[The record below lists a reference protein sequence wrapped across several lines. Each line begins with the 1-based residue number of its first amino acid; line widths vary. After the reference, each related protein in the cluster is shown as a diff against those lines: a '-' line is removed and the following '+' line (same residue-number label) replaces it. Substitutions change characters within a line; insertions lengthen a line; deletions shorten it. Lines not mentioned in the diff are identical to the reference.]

1 MNSQTKKNANG
12 LYNWTILG
20 IVLAAVILVN
30 VISSFWYKRID
41 VTDDQRYSLAESTK
55 EFLQKS
61 DSFKGR
67 ISIKI
72 YLAGELPAEIEH
84 FRVAI
89 EDKLKEFKV
98 HAGDRIEYQFIN
110 PSVGSKVDKR
120 ELEDRLFNGGK
131 GILPMNVVYM
141 KDGSQRQITLWPG
154 AILDYGGAGTGSKKQ
169 PVQLMP
175 GTQDGRPFPLENI
188 GQIIQNSTKDLEYML
203 VSALRRVIQESK
215 PRIGFLQGHGELTF
229 AQTQRARALINP
241 YYSVADV
248 ELNDSLGSLN
258 DFDGLVIAR
267 PTQKF
272 TEKDL
277 YLIDQ
282 FVMRGGRLMCFLDK
296 LNLPLD
302 TLNRYGSSSTTRIET
317 GLDALLF
324 DYGLKLMDNYVM
336 DRNCLPKPVRLEK
349 QAMIPWF
356 FNVLATPTNHA
367 IARNL
372 DPVSLEYTAEIQLVP
387 SQKGEYVGTPILTSS
402 TDSKVTGGA
411 PQVSIMIPIE
421 QGNEPLVP
429 SPNNPKN
436 AKCLAALSA
445 GKFKSYFKTRIVK
458 EFANNPDSKFLKE
471 SKTEGKVLLV
481 GNGRFF
487 ENRYDSMPKGLRSDS
502 IFQYRPKLDVNDLK
516 QNFEL
521 FQARYQHVI
530 GNQEFYQN
538 LTDFMMGDHSV
549 MDIRSREIGIHAI
562 DTEKVKADS
571 GFYKL
576 LNVGLPIVI
585 ILLLALVMN
594 IVRRRKFSR

>member
-1 MNSQTKKNANG
+1 MNNQTKKTTNG

-41 VTDDQRYSLAESTK
+41 VTEDQRYSLTESTK

-89 EDKLKEFKV
+89 EDKLKEFKI

-120 ELEDRLFNGGK
+120 ELEDRLFNAGK

-141 KDGSQRQITLWPG
+141 QEGSQRQIKLWPG

-169 PVQLMP
+169 AVQLMP
-175 GTQDGRPFPLENI
+175 GTNDGRPFPLENI
-188 GQIIQNSTKDLEYML
+188 GQIIQNSTKDLEYIL

-215 PRIGFLQGHGELTF
+215 PRIAFLQGHGELTF
-229 AQTQRARALINP
+229 AQTQRTRALINP
-241 YYSVADV
+241 YYSVTDV
-248 ELNDSLGSLN
+248 ELNDSLGALN
-258 DFDGLVIAR
+258 EFDGLVIAR

-272 TEKDL
+272 SNKDL

-296 LNLPLD
+296 LSLPMD
-302 TLNRYGSSSTTRIET
+302 TLNRYGVSPTTRIET
-317 GLDALLF
+317 GLDKLLF

-336 DRNCLPKPVRLEK
+336 DRNCLPKPVRMEK

-356 FNVLATPTNHA
+356 FNVLATPTNHP

-372 DPVSLEYTAEIQLVP
+372 DPVSLEYTNEVQLIP
-387 SQKGEYVGTPILTSS
+387 SENNEYIVTPILTSS
-402 TDSKVTGGA
+402 SNSVATGMA
-411 PQVSIMIPIE
+411 PQVSFMTPIE
-421 QGNEPLVP
+421 YGNEPLA
-429 SPNNPKN
+429 PNPDNPNN

-445 GKFKSYFKTRIVK
+445 GKFKSYFRTRIVD
-458 EFANNPDSKFLKE
+458 EFAKNPESNYLEK

-502 IFQYRPKLDVNDLK
+502 VFKYRPKLDVNDLK

-521 FQARYQHVI
+521 VQARYQHVI

-538 LTDFMMGDHSV
+538 LTDFMMGEHSV

-594 IVRRRKFSR
+594 IMRKRKFSR

>member
-1 MNSQTKKNANG
+1 MNNQTKKTTNG

-41 VTDDQRYSLAESTK
+41 VTEDQRYSLTESTK

-72 YLAGELPAEIEH
+72 YLAGELPAEIER
-84 FRVAI
+84 FRIAI
-89 EDKLKEFKV
+89 EDKLKEFKI

-120 ELEDRLFNGGK
+120 ELEDRLFNAGK

-141 KDGSQRQITLWPG
+141 QDGSQRQIKLWPG

-169 PVQLMP
+169 AVQLMP
-175 GTQDGRPFPLENI
+175 GTNDGRPFPLENI

-215 PRIGFLQGHGELTF
+215 PRIAFLQGHGELTF
-229 AQTQRARALINP
+229 AQTQRTRALINP
-241 YYSVADV
+241 YYSVSDV
-248 ELNDSLGSLN
+248 ELKDSLGALN
-258 DFDGLVIAR
+258 EFDGLVIAR

-272 TEKDL
+272 SNKDL

-296 LNLPLD
+296 LSLPMD
-302 TLNRYGSSSTTRIET
+302 TLNRYGVSPTTRIET
-317 GLDALLF
+317 GLDKLLF

-336 DRNCLPKPVRLEK
+336 DRNCLPKPVRMEK

-356 FNVLATPTNHA
+356 FNVLATPTNHP

-372 DPVSLEYTAEIQLVP
+372 DPVSLEYTNEVQLIP
-387 SQKGEYVGTPILTSS
+387 SENNEYIVTPILTSS
-402 TDSKVTGGA
+402 SNSVATGMA
-411 PQVSIMIPIE
+411 PQVSFMTPIE
-421 QGNEPLVP
+421 YGNEPLVP
-429 SPNNPKN
+429 NPDNPNN

-445 GKFKSYFKTRIVK
+445 GKFKSYFRTRIVD
-458 EFANNPDSKFLKE
+458 EFAKNPESNYLEK

-502 IFQYRPKLDVNDLK
+502 VFKYRPKLDVNDLK

-521 FQARYQHVI
+521 VQARYQHVI

-538 LTDFMMGDHSV
+538 LTDFMMGEHSV

-585 ILLLALVMN
+585 ILLLALIMN
-594 IVRRRKFSR
+594 IMRKRKFSR

>member
-1 MNSQTKKNANG
+1 MNNQTKKTTNS

-30 VISSFWYKRID
+30 VISSFWYKRMD
-41 VTDDQRYSLAESTK
+41 VTEDQRYSLTESTK

-110 PSVGSKVDKR
+110 PSVGSKDDKR
-120 ELEDRLFNGGK
+120 ELEDRLFDAGK
-131 GILPMNVVYM
+131 GILPMNLTYT
-141 KDGSQRQITLWPG
+141 KDGSERQITLWPG

-169 PVQLMP
+169 AVQLMP
-175 GTQDGRPFPLENI
+175 GTNDKRPFPLENI

-229 AQTQRARALINP
+229 AQTQRARAVINP
-241 YYSVADV
+241 YYSVSDV
-248 ELNDSLGSLN
+248 ELNDSLGALN
-258 DFDGLVIAR
+258 EFDGLVIAR

-272 TEKDL
+272 SNKDL

-296 LNLPLD
+296 LSLPMD
-302 TLNRYGSSSTTRIET
+302 TLNRYGVSPTTRIET
-317 GLDALLF
+317 GLDKLLF
-324 DYGLKLMDNYVM
+324 DYGLKLMDNYMM
-336 DRNCLPKPVRLEK
+336 DRNCLPKPVRMEK

-356 FNVLATPTNHA
+356 FNVLATPTNHP
-367 IARNL
+367 IGRNL
-372 DPVSLEYTAEIQLVP
+372 DPVSLEYTNEVQLVP
-387 SQKGEYVGTPILTSS
+387 SENNEYIVTPILTSS
-402 TDSKVTGGA
+402 SNSVATGMA
-411 PQVSIMIPIE
+411 PQVSFMTPIE
-421 QGNEPLVP
+421 YGNEPLVP
-429 SPNNPKN
+429 NPDNPNN

-445 GKFKSYFKTRIVK
+445 GKFKSYFRTRIVD
-458 EFANNPDSKFLKE
+458 EFAKNPESNYLEK

-502 IFQYRPKLDVNDLK
+502 VFKYRPKLDVNDLK

-521 FQARYQHVI
+521 VQARYQHVI

-538 LTDFMMGDHSV
+538 LTDFMMGEHSV

-571 GFYKL
+571 VFYKL

-594 IVRRRKFSR
+594 IMRKRKFSR